1 MQLLLISLRYDF
13 EFSVKAIER
22 KRRREIIDNRKVPKS
37 FQSCFIKNS
46 YNKSNLVQFVFQ
58 KWKEML
64 PNALTSSE
72 TIYLVN
78 LDRATDGLI
87 S

>member
-1 MQLLLISLRYDF
+1 MVVVLDRYDF
-13 EFSVKAIER
+13 EFSIKAIER
-22 KRRREIIDNRKVPKS
+22 KRRREIIDNLKVPKS
-37 FQSCFIKNS
+37 FQSCFFKNS
-46 YNKSNLVQFVFQ
+46 YNKNNLVQFLFQ

-72 TIYLVN
+72 IIYLVN
-78 LDRATDGLI
+78 LDRAADGLI